1 MCSLKN
7 RGMRFCLGFFLLL
20 VLTLGGSVA
29 AFADSGTGATA
40 VVNAGLLSE
49 TGPGSTSAN
58 AITLTG
64 DDQTMT
70 YALGLTVADARG
82 SGAGWNLTITST
94 LFDDGHGH
102 QLASNASNINAAP
115 TVVCSGVGGHC
126 VNPTNSIAYPLG
138 VPAASP
144 APAAV
149 KFFNAAANSGLGKFS
164 ITPTVTI
171 SIPGST
177 YAGTYT
183 STVSVAIVS
192 GP

>member
-1 MCSLKN
+1 MRSLKN
-7 RGMRFCLGFFLLL
+7 HTMRFCLGFFLLL
-20 VLTLGGSVA
+20 VLTIGGPVA
-29 AFADSGTGATA
+29 ALADSGTGATA
-40 VVNAGLLSE
+40 VVNAGNLSE

-58 AITLTG
+58 AITLNG

-70 YALGLTVADARG
+70 YALGLIVTDARG

-102 QLASNASNINAAP
+102 QFASNASSINAAP
-115 TVVCSGVGGHC
+115 TVACSGVGGHC
-126 VNPTNSIAYPLG
+126 TNPTNSLTYPTG

-149 KFFNAAANSGLGKFS
+149 KFFNAAANSGLGKFT

-171 SIPGST
+171 SIPAST
-177 YAGTYT
+177 FAGTYT
-183 STVSVAIVS
+183 STVTVAIVS